1 MNEKK
6 LAGWAASSEN
16 PEQISNRIKGIVL
29 SLSSVLIFMAAQFL
43 GLTLNANDISDLASL
58 AGVTAGAI
66 WTLYGVFLALV
77 NKFARK

>member
-1 MNEKK
+1 MEKK

-29 SLSSVLIFMAAQFL
+29 SLSSVLIFVAAQFL

>member
-1 MNEKK
+1 MEKK
-6 LAGWAASSEN
+6 LAGWAASSSNSDE
-16 PEQISNRIKGIVL
+16 ISNRIKGIVL
-29 SLSSVLIFMAAQFL
+29 SLSSVLIFVAAQFL

>member
-6 LAGWAASSEN
+6 LAGWAASSSN
-16 PEQISNRIKGIVL
+16 PEEISNRIKGIVL
-29 SLSSVLIFMAAQFL
+29 SLSSVLIFVAAQFL